1 MSNKEIYY
9 SSKYTDELYEYRHV
23 IVPKEI
29 AKSIPRH
36 KLMTEAE
43 WRAIGV
49 QQSPGWIHYMNHD
62 PEPHILL
69 FRRKLTKDTTSHFTI
84 PQKTYEG
91 HVKTFARNVYALLE
105 LHACLW
111 NINSRNL
118 VISAVNKNFL

>member
-69 FRRKLTKDTTSHFTI
+69 FRRKLTKDT
-84 PQKTYEG
+84 
-91 HVKTFARNVYALLE
+91 
-105 LHACLW
+105 
-111 NINSRNL
+111 
-118 VISAVNKNFL
+118 